1 MTSCERSRFDS
12 FDDAAR
18 TRFLDSELKN
28 SSDPTRN
35 PWDGAKRRNCAIE
48 SPFVAMERASMET
61 RDAIVESLR
70 RRDGS
75 FELDADWR

>member
-1 MTSCERSRFDS
+1 MTSCERIRFVSLDG
-12 FDDAAR
+12 AAR

-28 SSDPTRN
+28 SSEPTRN

-48 SPFVAMERASMET
+48 SSFVAIERAIVET
-61 RDAIVESLR
+61 RDAMVESLR
-70 RRDGS
+70 RRDDS